1 MQMLPCSTRHE
12 GSLCVEVR
20 WAWSCSGCVW
30 RNNTFLRHIMW
41 FFLDHLLP
49 LFWRIVAEMLLH
61 RMFCS
66 LLLPLMSTCKPA
78 LPHNRCWFSF
88 FLFIECKFF
97 KLNKKCCFCT
107 CRYLS
112 DLHAPGDPA
121 WQCIYA
127 QHKWILQLMQN
138 CRDEF
143 ISGQRGDWLAQ
154 HIHTA
159 ELTRSTHESEKPLF
173 SVSNQAAGG
182 RHVSLK
188 GSWGKRESQLPLRLV
203 PAPTPLPSV
212 SALPCP
218 RPKCLFFHEC
228 MNKMKVREHWLWIW
242 VSGLDMLL
250 HTHAYKLS
258 LSLTHSFTDGLEQL
272 TPIKLFLC

>member
-1 MQMLPCSTRHE
+1 MQYTPRGIT
-12 GSLCVEVR
+12 LCRGPLSMKLFWLRVEEQHLSKTHYV
-20 WAWSCSGCVW
+20 
-30 RNNTFLRHIMW
+30 I
-41 FFLDHLLP
+41 FLDHLLP

-173 SVSNQAAGG
+173 SVSNQVAGG

-188 GSWGKRESQLPLRLV
+188 GSWGKRESQLPL
-203 PAPTPLPSV
+203 PDSYQHPPPSPPSV
-212 SALPCP
+212 PSPVRGP
-218 RPKCLFFHEC
+218 SVYFFV
-228 MNKMKVREHWLWIW
+228 NVWIRW
-242 VSGLDMLL
+242 KWGSIGFGFGFQGLTCYCTRT
-250 HTHAYKLS
+250 HTNS
-258 LSLTHSFTDGLEQL
+258 LSRSHTASQMDWNN
-272 TPIKLFLC
+272 